1 MIASVAARCGP
12 RLRRYARAFTFAG
25 RDQIAY
31 PFALLTRGLMLI
43 VFVYVFNA
51 LWRAIAGGDGQ
62 LRGLTV
68 VQLTWYL
75 VFTEMVE
82 LARPSVMGEIQGQVQ
97 DGSIAYGLVRPYSY
111 PLFALARAFG
121 QAVTKTV
128 PIGLAGA
135 VVALAL
141 VGPLPGLAAALPR
154 GLALLAGALLLNCL
168 WMLVIGLTAFWFE
181 SVMPFQW
188 IHQKL
193 VFIPRRDALSP
204 GPAAALAG
212 LRRRAPAIRVSGLLA
227 GAHDRRSRPGTVRR
241 CAARHRA
248 VRPGSGRAGDRPV
261 PDRQAP
267 GTGPWRVTRPACGSG
282 AWRGRSA

>member
-1 MIASVAARCGP
+1 MIAAAVARYGP
-12 RLRRYARAFTFAG
+12 RLRRYARAFTYAG

-31 PFALLTRGLMLI
+31 PFALLTRGVMLI

-168 WMLVIGLTAFWFE
+168 WMLIIGLTAFWFE

-193 VFIPRRDALSP
+193 VFILGGMLFPLDLLPPWLGSVAARLPFAFQAYWPARMLVDPAPERFGDAL
-204 GPAAALAG
+204 L
-212 LRRRAPAIRVSGLLA
+212 
-227 GAHDRRSRPGTVRR
+227 
-241 CAARHRA
+241 
-248 VRPGSGRAGDRPV
+248 
-261 PDRQAP
+261 
-267 GTGPWRVTRPACGSG
+267 GTGLYAMALCVLAVALFRIGMRRVQAHGG
-282 AWRGRSA
+282 